1 MSPEPIVLSEGEEV
15 IIDSMSVEVAETV
28 GRASDVAKVTA
39 ENLQQ
44 ASELLVAVDRQYKDA
59 EKLQKEL
66 TKPLTD
72 HAALIR
78 SKFKV
83 GLEKLD
89 AVRQSLR
96 RGIGAYNDQLERERR
111 ERERQ
116 ERAALEAQQK
126 AREEQDKK
134 LAEAAGVEFKPPAPP
149 EVYVPKQTVDV
160 RTTSGAKVATRTLT
174 KVKVTDIDQVPRR
187 FLVVDETA
195 LNNELREAK
204 RFADSRDWSFDVL
217 KATFEKAIPGVEV
230 YQEST
235 VAVGR

>member
-1 MSPEPIVLSEGEEV
+1 MTAEPIVLSEGEEV
-15 IIDSMSVEVAETV
+15 IIDGMAVEVAETV
-28 GRASDVAKVTA
+28 GRASDVTKVTA

-116 ERAALEAQQK
+116 ERATLEAQQK

-134 LAEAAGVEFKPPAPP
+134 LVEAAGVEFKPPAPP

-195 LNNELREAK
+195 LNTELREAK